1 VFLIS
6 KNDVANTGRD
16 FMMAAFY
23 IGLVYFIVNAV
34 AIAVFNI
41 TGTGLIV
48 ANILPTIFAI
58 VVIMKLMGKI

>member
-1 VFLIS
+1 
-6 KNDVANTGRD
+6 
-16 FMMAAFY
+16 MAAFY